1 MFFCFVLY
9 LQFLVSSFLFCFC
22 SLCVICLVLVFYLY
36 VFPVS
41 HVLLLLSLCFMFQ
54 LFHSV
59 SCFYVCVKSV
69 SLSYA
74 SSFTL
79 TVGVLCQ
86 CILLCFL
93 CLVMSDLFQLC
104 SHLFPVPRCLACAL
118 KPCVP
123 SYPLCAV
130 FPPLHVP
137 DEILVFSPWFVFLV
151 WVSYFLVSSLVS
163 SFHVLG
169 FGLCFESLFSMESHP
184 SIKVATLSFHSVY
197 ESCLLQHT
205 PSKIF
210 FLFSLSSQREDAF
223 SSLLMCG
230 II

>member
-1 MFFCFVLY
+1 MNYGFFCFVLY

-41 HVLLLLSLCFMFQ
+41 HVLFFFVSVLHVLTVPECVMFLCLS
-54 LFHSV
+54 
-59 SCFYVCVKSV
+59 VKSV

-123 SYPLCAV
+123 SYPLRAV
-130 FPPLHVP
+130 FSPLHVP

-197 ESCLLQHT
+197 ESCL
-205 PSKIF
+205 PA
-210 FLFSLSSQREDAF
+210 FLSL
-223 SSLLMCG
+223 
-230 II
+230 